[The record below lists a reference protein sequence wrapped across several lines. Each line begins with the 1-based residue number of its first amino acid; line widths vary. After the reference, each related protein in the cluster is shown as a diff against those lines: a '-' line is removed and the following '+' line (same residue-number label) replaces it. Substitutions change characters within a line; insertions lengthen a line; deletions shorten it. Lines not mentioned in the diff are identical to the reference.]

1 MSHIGKRGDGC
12 RKKKKEAITPAP
24 VTHEQRVGRLRRRQR
39 DDALALEA
47 ESALNFPPAA
57 LIGEIEH
64 NDRLAFDRW
73 MKKRPTRQLAAKG
86 ARPHGRPPISLR
98 SRSTPPAWQPGNKK
112 GHIVMPSRSAAFNGA
127 SVVRR
132 QDDIP
137 TALESGSL
145 FDWRKYLRIHP
156 AAELFPLMKEKDIEG
171 FNALVENI
179 RVHGLAEKIVGW
191 SSSEGVSVLD
201 GRNRIDALAQLGLL
215 CEMPDHLVGIKKWTG
230 KEWSDQGV
238 TRIAGHDGA
247 FRNLYDHN
255 GNPYDI
261 ALPLN
266 VHRRHLTAE
275 QKRDLIA
282 KLLKAKP
289 EASNLLDRQAD
300 QGRR

>member
-1 MSHIGKRGDGC
+1 
-12 RKKKKEAITPAP
+12 
-24 VTHEQRVGRLRRRQR
+24 
-39 DDALALEA
+39 
-47 ESALNFPPAA
+47 
-57 LIGEIEH
+57 
-64 NDRLAFDRW
+64 
-73 MKKRPTRQLAAKG
+73 
-86 ARPHGRPPISLR
+86 
-98 SRSTPPAWQPGNKK
+98 
-112 GHIVMPSRSAAFNGA
+112 MPSRSAAFNGA
-127 SVVRR
+127 SVARR

-201 GRNRIDALAQLGLL
+201 GRNRLDALAQLGLL

-261 ALPLN
+261 ALSLN

-289 EASNLLDRQAD
+289 EASNLSIAKQIRPTTRQSPRS
-300 QGRR
+300 GMRWRLIRKFRRSPTGSSATVARPEGASRRRSLASRPCQSRR

>member
-1 MSHIGKRGDGC
+1 
-12 RKKKKEAITPAP
+12 
-24 VTHEQRVGRLRRRQR
+24 
-39 DDALALEA
+39 
-47 ESALNFPPAA
+47 
-57 LIGEIEH
+57 
-64 NDRLAFDRW
+64 
-73 MKKRPTRQLAAKG
+73 
-86 ARPHGRPPISLR
+86 
-98 SRSTPPAWQPGNKK
+98 
-112 GHIVMPSRSAAFNGA
+112 MPSRSAAFNGA
-127 SVVRR
+127 SVARR

-201 GRNRIDALAQLGLL
+201 GRNRLDALAQLGLL

-261 ALPLN
+261 ALSLN

-289 EASNLLDRQAD
+289 EASKFSIAKQIKADDKTVAKVRHEMEANSEIPKKPDRVERDGRKARGRKPAKKSCRPPVPIEAVIECRVGSQA
-300 QGRR
+300 GRRRRRRIAFPN